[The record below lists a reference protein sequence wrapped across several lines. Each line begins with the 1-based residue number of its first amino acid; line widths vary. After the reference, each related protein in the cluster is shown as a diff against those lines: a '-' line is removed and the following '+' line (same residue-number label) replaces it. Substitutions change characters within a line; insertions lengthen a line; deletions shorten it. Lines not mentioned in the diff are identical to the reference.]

1 MLEGLSRH
9 NRRSGRHSVWSDALR
24 VKYCLLAGGAAVWLF
39 GLVSQLHSIE
49 TTATYVVISAGMAAL
64 AWL

>member
-1 MLEGLSRH
+1 MPLLLKLG
-9 NRRSGRHSVWSDALR
+9 
-24 VKYCLLAGGAAVWLF
+24 LLAGGSAAWLF

-49 TTATYVVISAGMAAL
+49 TTVTYVVISAGMAAL